1 MKRKCVR
8 WTEDEIAILKDYTK
22 TNRDCCNLMPHR
34 KYYDVLMKRRRL
46 GIVSVSSYKETS
58 LLGSE
63 LELIVQDKCPICNN
77 NALFLNKET
86 KKFLCS
92 LCKKEFYWHELH

>member
-8 WTEDEIAILKDYTK
+8 WTEDEITILKDCDKSNT
-22 TNRDCCNLMPHR
+22 DCCNLMPHR

-46 GIVSVSSYKETS
+46 GIVSVSNHSATV
-58 LLGSE
+58 LGSK
-63 LELIVQDKCPICNN
+63 LELVMQDKCPICSN